1 MSYVYIIFSES
12 LNRFYVGETIDLD
25 KRLVEHNE
33 GVYARSFTKKAQ
45 DWELFFAIACENKTQ
60 AIQIEK
66 HIKRMKS
73 VVYIKNLKLYP
84 EIAER
89 LKEKYR

>member
-1 MSYVYIIFSES
+1 MHYVYIIFSES
-12 LNRFYVGETIDLD
+12 LNRFYVGETIDLN
-25 KRLVEHNE
+25 KRLAEHNE
-33 GVYARSFTKKAQ
+33 GIYTRSYTKKAQ
-45 DWELFFAIACENKTQ
+45 NWKLFFTIGCESKTQ

-73 VVYIKNLKLYP
+73 VIYIKNLKLYP

-89 LKEKYR
+89 LKEKYN

>member
-1 MSYVYIIFSES
+1 MHYVYIIFSES
-12 LNRFYVGETIDLD
+12 LKRFYIGETIDLS

-33 GVYARSFTKKAQ
+33 GIYARSFTKKAQ
-45 DWELFFAIACENKTQ
+45 DWELFLTVTCENKTQ

-73 VVYIKNLKLYP
+73 VIYIKNLKLYP
-84 EIAER
+84 EIAEK
-89 LKEKYR
+89 LKEKYK

>member
-12 LNRFYVGETIDLD
+12 LNRFYVGETIDLN

-33 GVYARSFTKKAQ
+33 GVYARSFTKKA
-45 DWELFFAIACENKTQ
+45 Q

>member
-1 MSYVYIIFSES
+1 MHYVYIIFSES
-12 LNRFYVGETIDLD
+12 LNRFYVGETIDLN

-33 GVYARSFTKKAQ
+33 GIYTRSYTKKAQ
-45 DWELFFAIACENKTQ
+45 NWKLFFTISCESKTQ
-60 AIQIEK
+60 AKQIEK

-73 VVYIKNLKLYP
+73 VIYIKNLKLYP

-89 LKEKYR
+89 LKEKYN